1 MDKANVETAG
11 GLFVKQDF
19 LRILTGE
26 VADALREGRPYAV
39 VAVAP
44 QHFEGEDITDVMRVV
59 AACVRDLV
67 RDEDIAGHVADDT
80 VALGLHGGHCTSAAI
95 LAQRLTSDLRLRSL
109 HLRSTRWEMG
119 HACLPNDG
127 TAGQELLAAAI
138 DNAKTRRRRLAA
150 QALAA
155 KP

>member
-1 MDKANVETAG
+1 MSNPNVETAG

-19 LRILTGE
+19 LPMLAGE

-44 QHFEGEDITDVMRVV
+44 QHFPGEDISDVMRIA

-67 RDEDIAGHVADDT
+67 RNDDIAGHVEDDV
-80 VALGLHGGHCTSAAI
+80 VALGLHGGDCTSAAI
-95 LAQRLTSDLRLRSL
+95 LAQRLTSDLGLRSL

-127 TAGQELLAAAI
+127 STGQELLAAAI

-150 QALAA
+150 QVMPA
-155 KP
+155 